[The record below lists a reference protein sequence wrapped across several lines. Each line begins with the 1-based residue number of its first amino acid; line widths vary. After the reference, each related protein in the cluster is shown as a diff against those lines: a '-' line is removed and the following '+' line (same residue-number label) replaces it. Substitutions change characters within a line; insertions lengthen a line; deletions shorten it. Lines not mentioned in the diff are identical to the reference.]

1 MIHGQG
7 SKWFS
12 IAPPKAISDN
22 AAVATTALDLIGAKY
37 VVVSVYFGATDIAMA
52 ALKLQHADADT
63 GYADITGSDLAS
75 LAVDTADNKCIRY
88 YLKPSK
94 RWLDLV
100 MTTGDGSAGTFVAA
114 WADVWYDELPNSD
127 TERGLLTSAFLQPA

>member
-1 MIHGQG
+1 MVHNPV

-52 ALKLQHADADT
+52 VLKLTHSDT
-63 GYADITGSDLAS
+63 DSSYADISGSDLVAS
-75 LAVDTADNKCIRY
+75 ATDAVDNKCIRF

-94 RWLDLV
+94 RWLDLNL
-100 MTTGDGSAGTFVAA
+100 TTGDGTAGTYVAA
-114 WADVWYDELPNSD
+114 WADVYYDEFPDSD
-127 TERGLLTSAFLQPA
+127 TERGVAASAFLQPA